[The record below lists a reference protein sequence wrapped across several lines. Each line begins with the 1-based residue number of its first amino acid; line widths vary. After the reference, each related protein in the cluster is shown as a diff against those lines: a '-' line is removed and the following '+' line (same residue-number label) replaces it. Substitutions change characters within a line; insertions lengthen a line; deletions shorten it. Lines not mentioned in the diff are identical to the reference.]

1 VHNVGV
7 DDEGNTMAFITA
19 ATSWRVAGMLVA
31 ALGGAAIYVTHAS
44 GEKRQAQL
52 LSLEEQTRSLAARVM
67 DLQPRLDALERRL
80 AEYTTAHSASSA
92 SHADLEVATARLQQL
107 DQQVTSLAPLR
118 EQLSQ
123 LGQQV
128 ARLADTDQLL
138 QRADAGAV
146 ARARE
151 ASEATLRETQRLLA
165 ELESRLPTRQQI
177 EADVAAQHDQLFLA
191 SVRKLLA
198 SSAEQLQMLG
208 LAQLDTLDAD
218 TFLTELRAY
227 LTRVDPSRSPEAVR
241 LALALLSESSNPR
254 FRLAL
259 IDAASGQLNP
269 RIVPQALVS
278 ISALD
283 LEHSPPELRRLS
295 ISGVLKAPLIDEPDR
310 FNTIVDLM
318 RSALGTNPTREQ
330 IAPLIEGLEIR
341 APLLQFAGNFL
352 SSRLLGA
359 GAVSAYPV
367 VGVDK
372 LGSSQTPQ
380 LNASNRERALY
391 LCRAARAVGAER
403 DVARFLLDLVPK
415 TTSVRGSSEEQPR
428 AFLIK
433 LLEELSGLAYAEDW
447 ARWRAWA
454 NGNS

>member
-1 VHNVGV
+1 
-7 DDEGNTMAFITA
+7 
-19 ATSWRVAGMLVA
+19 MLFA

-44 GEKRQAQL
+44 SEKRQAQL
-52 LSLEEQTRSLAARVM
+52 LSLEEQTRSLSARVT
-67 DLQPRLDALERRL
+67 DLQPHLDALERHL
-80 AEYTTAHSASSA
+80 AEYTTASSVASRT
-92 SHADLEVATARLQQL
+92 DLEAATARLQQL
-107 DQQVTSLAPLR
+107 DQQVTSLTPLR

-123 LGQQV
+123 LGQQI
-128 ARLADTDQLL
+128 ARLADSEQLL

-165 ELESRLPTRQQI
+165 ELEARLPTRLQL
-177 EADVAAQHDQLFLA
+177 EADVARCVAAQHDELLLA

-208 LAQLDTLDAD
+208 LAQLDTLEAD

-227 LTRVDPSRSPEAVR
+227 LGRVDPGRSPEAVR
-241 LALALLSESSNPR
+241 LALALLSESSDQR

-283 LEHSPPELRRLS
+283 LEHSTPDLRRLS
-295 ISGVLKAPLIDEPDR
+295 IAGVLKAPLIDEPDR

-330 IAPLIEGLEIR
+330 VAPLIEGLEIR
-341 APLLQFAGNFL
+341 GPLLQFARNFL

-359 GAVSAYPV
+359 GAVPAYPV
-367 VGVDK
+367 VGVEK

-380 LNASNRERALY
+380 LNASNRDRALY

-403 DVARFLLDLVPK
+403 DVARFLVDLVPK

-433 LLEELSGLAYAEDW
+433 LLEELSGLAYGEDW
-447 ARWRAWA
+447 VRWRAWA